1 MRKKILVVDDDA
13 DILELLG
20 FTLKKAGFAI
30 GTARDGMEA
39 LKKACTLLPDLILLD
54 VMMPEMDGLAVCEIL
69 RRDPATSSIPILILT
84 AASGQ
89 LSRLAGLHAGA
100 TEYMTKPFSPKE
112 VVVKIEELLQIHG
125 APLPRTETHKIR
137 PDLQE

>member
-20 FTLKKAGFAI
+20 FTLKKAGYAI
-30 GTARDGMEA
+30 GTAVDGVEA
-39 LKKACTLLPDLILLD
+39 LKKVCTLLPDLILLD
-54 VMMPEMDGLAVCEIL
+54 VMMPELDGLAVCEVL

-112 VVVKIEELLQIHG
+112 LVAKIDQLLQI
-125 APLPRTETHKIR
+125 RDTR
-137 PDLQE
+137 PHMQ